1 MTTKNKKRAVISAL
15 LALTVVLTGAFAFM
29 AARTGKLNNVF
40 KLGSSGAVL
49 IENFNGTVYEGKAD
63 ENDDGFANAV
73 MEPGNTYV
81 KTAQVK
87 FTGTNEAYA
96 YVKIDVPNKTCANL
110 VDANGRRIPGTSKVV
125 NLVLNDEAITTNPD
139 EAGKWYLIKQTEN
152 SDSTTYLFGYTTRLK
167 GNETTPTS
175 PIKEVSVA
183 NVYVNN
189 IELSNEKVT
198 SDDTTGEEQT
208 QRVTTVEGEI
218 LDKEYL
224 VPVTAYTVQPG
235 AASDT
240 LIDIW
245 NQTQY
250 N

>member
-1 MTTKNKKRAVISAL
+1 MTKKNKKKAVISAL

-40 KLGSSGAVL
+40 KIGSSGTVL
-49 IENFNGTVYEGKAD
+49 IENFNGTIYEGKAD

-87 FTGTNEAYA
+87 FTGSNEAYA
-96 YVKIDVPNKTCANL
+96 YVKVDVPNKTCTNL
-110 VDANGRRIPGTSKVV
+110 VNKDGVRIPGTSKVV
-125 NLVLNDEAITTNPD
+125 NLVLNDEAITTNPT

-152 SDSTTYLFGYTTRLK
+152 TNTTTYLFGYTTILK
-167 GNETTPTS
+167 ENETTPTS
-175 PIKEVSVA
+175 PIKEVSIA
-183 NVYVNN
+183 NVFVSN
-189 IELSNEKVT
+189 IEISNETVT
-198 SDDTTGEEQT
+198 SDATTGEEQT
-208 QRVTTVEGEI
+208 QRVTTIQGEV

-235 AASDT
+235 STSDT
-240 LIDIW
+240 LVDVW